1 MSSLQSASPRSAL
14 RPTLAQLRAFVAV
27 ARAGGFSEAA
37 AELGMSQSSLS
48 EAVAGLERALG
59 TRLLS
64 RTGSGAALTTTGQRA
79 LTYAVQAIRATDDL
93 LLSAQDEAALRG
105 TLTVATHRSL
115 GVHLLPAALAEVHLR
130 FPHLEVKVI
139 SAETEGE
146 SVLSGQ
152 ADVGLVMASD
162 APLLSYPLLQDE
174 YVAVV
179 PPGHPAPLRR
189 WADLE
194 GQTLLLPATHSCT
207 VFVMA
212 HLQRLQIV
220 PTNIMQFAD
229 DDVIYSMAA
238 HGLGVAIQPWLAT
251 MPLRA
256 DLVIRRFET
265 SFSRSLV
272 VVTLPTRASL
282 PHIRAF
288 MDAVRLA
295 AARLTVTGAGLHAP
309 AESAQIGAG
318 LLPRQRSQA

>member
-1 MSSLQSASPRSAL
+1 MTPLTRPNLA

-37 AELGMSQSSLS
+37 AELAMSQSSLS

-64 RTGSGAALTTTGQRA
+64 RSGSGAALTATGHRV

-93 LLSAQDEAALRG
+93 LLSAQDESALSG
-105 TLTVATHRSL
+105 TLTVAAYRSL
-115 GVHLLPAALAEVHLR
+115 GVHLLPAALAEVHAR
-130 FPHLEVKVI
+130 FPRLEVKVVH
-139 SAETEGE
+139 AEADAA

-179 PPGHPAPLRR
+179 PLGHPGQLQR
-189 WADLE
+189 WTDLE
-194 GQTLLLPATHSCT
+194 GQTLLLPAATDACT
-207 VFVMA
+207 ALVMA
-212 HLQRLQIV
+212 HLQRLQVV
-220 PTNIMQFAD
+220 PANIMHFAD

-251 MPLRA
+251 MPLRS
-256 DLVIRRFET
+256 DLVTRRFET

-272 VVTLPTRASL
+272 VVTLLTRASL

-309 AESAQIGAG
+309 AQSVPERAR

>member
-1 MSSLQSASPRSAL
+1 MTPSLHPHLA

-93 LLSAQDEAALRG
+93 LLSAQDEAALSG

-115 GVHLLPAALAEVHLR
+115 GVHLLPAALAEVHAR
-130 FPHLEVKVI
+130 FPRLEVKVI

-162 APLLSYPLLQDE
+162 VPLLSYPLLQDE

-194 GQTLLLPATHSCT
+194 GQTLLLPAADSCT
-207 VFVMA
+207 ALVMA
-212 HLQRLQIV
+212 HLQRFRIV
-220 PTNIMQFAD
+220 PANIMQFAD

-238 HGLGVAIQPWLAT
+238 HGLGVAVQPWLAT

-272 VVTLPTRASL
+272 VVTLPARASL
-282 PHIRAF
+282 PHIQAF

-309 AESAQIGAG
+309 AGSAQAGAG

>member
-1 MSSLQSASPRSAL
+1 MTPLPRPNLA
-14 RPTLAQLRAFVAV
+14 RPTLAQMRAFVAV

-37 AELGMSQSSLS
+37 AELAMSQSSLS

-64 RTGSGAALTTTGQRA
+64 RSGSGAALTATGHRV

-93 LLSAQDEAALRG
+93 LLSAQDESALSG
-105 TLTVATHRSL
+105 TLTVAAYRSL
-115 GVHLLPAALAEVHLR
+115 GVHLLPAALAEVHAR
-130 FPHLEVKVI
+130 FPRLEVKVVH
-139 SAETEGE
+139 AETDAA

-179 PPGHPAPLRR
+179 PLGRPGQLQR

-194 GQTLLLPATHSCT
+194 GQTLLLPATESCT
-207 VFVMA
+207 ALVMA
-212 HLQRLQIV
+212 HLQRLQVV
-220 PTNIMQFAD
+220 PANIMHFAD

-256 DLVIRRFET
+256 DLVTRRFET

-309 AESAQIGAG
+309 AQSGPDSAG